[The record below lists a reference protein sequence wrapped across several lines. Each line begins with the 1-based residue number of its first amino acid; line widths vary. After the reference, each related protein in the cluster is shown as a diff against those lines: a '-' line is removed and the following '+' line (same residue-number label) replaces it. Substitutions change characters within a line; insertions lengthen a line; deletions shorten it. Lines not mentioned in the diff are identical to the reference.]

1 MSTLQAEQIDLE
13 PAELIRRF
21 QTGIWRYLRYL
32 GADPMEADDLVQ
44 ETFLA
49 VLRGKFEHRDDRQ
62 TSAYL
67 RKVARNQLL
76 QVRRR
81 QGNELCTVELVAAE
95 SVWASAAPDDGLENY
110 LSALRDCLQNVTDRA
125 RQAIELVYRDRCQRI
140 EAADQLNMKPEGIKT
155 LLRRTRA
162 TLRACVERKVKS

>member
-32 GADPMEADDLVQ
+32 GADQTEADDLVQ

-95 SVWASAAPDDGLENY
+95 SVWANVAPDDGLENY

-125 RQAIELVYRDRCQRI
+125 RQAIELVYRDRCKRT
-140 EAADQLNMKPEGIKT
+140 EAAEKLDMKPEGIKT